1 MAITVPNSVKFTGS
15 NVTTVT
21 SGSITTVTGSTLVA
35 SSTADSGLTVN
46 SPTDNKNG
54 GDFGAAKANPTT
66 GAIQLAAFVRENAT
80 GGSGHTCTIT
90 YSSATYPSATFSEA
104 RDAAAASYDSGSL
117 ASGTS
122 GAGSPFARNS
132 AGQAQAANAIFTF
145 CGVDAGGTLTY
156 SNSGYTVVQESD
168 GNNFWTGAV
177 GYQIVN
183 QTTPVTS
190 SWAVSPGASNGC
202 TITFAIK
209 ESSAPSTFDVT
220 ETSAGTE
227 TQERTLAAGVDR
239 AESSAG
245 TTAQDRSIPLATD
258 RAETSA
264 GTEAED
270 RTVALT
276 RAGTES
282 SAGTDAEDR
291 TLAVSAAAAESSAGT
306 TAQERTAAFSTSASE
321 SSAGTT
327 SQDFSAGSQND
338 AAESSAGTAAQDRS
352 MAVNAAETE
361 SAAGTTAQDRTVAA
375 TGSVSESSAGTTA
388 QDFTAGATFG
398 TAESSAP
405 STAQDRTVDAG
416 TWSVNESSGSST
428 AQTTDVPPVSTGQA
442 ALRRWLIQQYMQDE
456 EARKKAKETPA
467 EPAPQ
472 RKRPVLRLKKTT
484 EPDYEARLDK
494 AISLAQ
500 SLMVDQGADSV
511 KAYGI
516 IAQTT
521 ATKALVVKA
530 RQVLADASF
539 AETHPTWR
547 KLGQAEWDE
556 DDLLLLAHVL

>member
-1 MAITVPNSVKFTGS
+1 MAIALANSRLWHGGGASSAFTS
-15 NVTTVT
+15 QA
-21 SGSITTVTGSTLVA
+21 TGSTFVLVFA
-35 SSTADSGLTVN
+35 GGNGTTTT
-46 SPTDNKNG
+46 PTDSYSNTWP
-54 GDFGAAKANPTT
+54 AP
-66 GAIQLAAFVRENAT
+66 
-80 GGSGHTCTIT
+80 IT
-90 YSSATYPSATFSEA
+90 F
-104 RDAAAASYDSGSL
+104 
-117 ASGTS
+117 
-122 GAGSPFARNS
+122 
-132 AGQAQAANAIFTF
+132 
-145 CGVDAGGTLTY
+145 VDAGGGILRAYVLQNGNGGAGHTFTIAGAGGDTTITVAEITGAEAASLDTDATNNNNAAEPTTVNTAGTLDQTANMVMSFVLPYMNGNLTY
-156 SNSGYTVVQESD
+156 NCTTGYTVYQNEAD
-168 GNNFWTGAV
+168 NNNFWGQAAAYKV
-177 GYQIVN
+177 IN
-183 QTTPVTS
+183 
-190 SWAVSPGASNGC
+190 
-202 TITFAIK
+202 
-209 ESSAPSTFDVT
+209 SSAQQSATWDMTGNTGDAFVGIIVLKEAASSTFDRA

-227 TQERTLAAGVDR
+227 TQERTLAVGVDR

-245 TTAQDRSIPLATD
+245 TTAQDRSIPLATA
-258 RAETSA
+258 RTETSA

-282 SAGTDAEDR
+282 SAGTEAEDR
-291 TLAVSAAAAESSAGT
+291 TLALSAAAAESSAGT
-306 TAQERTAAFSTSASE
+306 TAQDRTAAFSTSASE

-428 AQTTDVPPVSTGQA
+428 TQTTDVPPVSTGQA

-456 EARKKAKETPA
+456 EARKKAKETPV
-467 EPAPQ
+467 EPTPQ

-530 RQVLADASF
+530 RQVLADATF
-539 AETHPTWR
+539 AEKHPTWR